1 MRFARPLWYHMFMT
15 FRHTLYISIAAHILV
30 FGSAIAFARYGS
42 GLLLMSSGIIQVA
55 LVSPDSPVG
64 AGSNTVPARNR
75 SALPQAEHPAEEQ
88 SVEKVKE
95 TPAEEGAARENV
107 PIPEANAEQQ
117 NGYGDR
123 ADARIAGSKQGT
135 GQDETDGFG
144 LVSSEEWAAL
154 AAAIERTK
162 SYPRIARERG
172 IEGIVRL
179 RFMLAPSGSVEK
191 IEIVQS
197 SGYEVL
203 DKASIG
209 AVYRAAPLPYVN
221 GWVEMPMRF
230 ELKP

>member
-1 MRFARPLWYHMFMT
+1 MVMT
-15 FRHTLYISIAAHILV
+15 FRHTLYISVAAHILV

-42 GLLLMSSGIIQVA
+42 GLLLVSPGIIQVA
-55 LVSPDSPVG
+55 LVSPDSPAG
-64 AGSNTVPARNR
+64 AGNKTAPARSGR
-75 SALPQAEHPAEEQ
+75 TALPRATQPLEKQ
-88 SVEKVKE
+88 TVENEKE
-95 TPAEEGAARENV
+95 TPSEKGVALDEVPVAETGAAQESRNDGSEGVATTVSVQGGGQGASDQTGFAV
-107 PIPEANAEQQ
+107 P
-117 NGYGDR
+117 G
-123 ADARIAGSKQGT
+123 
-135 GQDETDGFG
+135 
-144 LVSSEEWAAL
+144 EWAAL

-172 IEGIVRL
+172 IKGIVRL
-179 RFMLAPSGSVEK
+179 RFMLSPSGSVAK

-197 SGYEVL
+197 SGYEIL

>member
-1 MRFARPLWYHMFMT
+1 MAMT

-30 FGSAIAFARYGS
+30 FGSALTFVRYGS
-42 GLLLMSSGIIQVA
+42 GLLLVSPGIIQVS
-55 LVSPDSPVG
+55 LVAPDSMPG
-64 AGSNTVPARNR
+64 EGSDVASARVR
-75 SALPQAEHPAEEQ
+75 TTLPQAERPTEQ
-88 SVEKVKE
+88 QSAEKVKE
-95 TPAEEGAARENV
+95 TPAEVGTLQKN
-107 PIPEANAEQQ
+107 ISLPEANTIQQ
-117 NGYGDR
+117 NSYSNGESVGTT
-123 ADARIAGSKQGT
+123 GSEQGA
-135 GQDETDGFG
+135 GQDEAAGIG
-144 LVSSEEWAAL
+144 LVSYEEWAAL

-172 IEGIVRL
+172 IEGLVRL

-221 GWVEMPMRF
+221 GWVEMPMRYI
-230 ELKP
+230 LKQ

>member
-1 MRFARPLWYHMFMT
+1 MT

-30 FGSAIAFARYGS
+30 FSSAIAFALYGS
-42 GLLLMSSGIIQVA
+42 GLLLISPGIIQVA
-55 LVSPDSPVG
+55 LVAPD
-64 AGSNTVPARNR
+64 VPA
-75 SALPQAEHPAEEQ
+75 
-88 SVEKVKE
+88 
-95 TPAEEGAARENV
+95 
-107 PIPEANAEQQ
+107 
-117 NGYGDR
+117 
-123 ADARIAGSKQGT
+123 GT
-135 GQDETDGFG
+135 GGNAAPLRSGHTPLPRAKQPSEKQAPER
-144 LVSSEEWAAL
+144 LKESSSEERAALDEIPVPETGAAHDDRNGGSEGVATAVSVQGGGQGAFDQTGSAASGEWTAL